1 MLRITSMMLRGW
13 SFFNFLPLRSQQK
26 VLDPPFRELGQ
37 IAEPKLMSP
46 GFAKKLP
53 LSLMLLGAL
62 STPAG
67 FAQTSNNRAD
77 DLNNRLLGDVM
88 MEKYLAQETAKFS
101 ERFLD
106 GSRTLDEWKAKR
118 PRLRQEFL
126 EMIGLSPMPE
136 KTPLHATITGKIEK
150 DDFVVEKLHFQS
162 RPGLYVTAN
171 LWRPRQVAGKLP
183 AVVLF
188 VGHYNRGR
196 NGHKTFMQD
205 QGMWFAKNG
214 YVCLIFDSLTRGEL
228 PGEHQGTYN
237 GQRWWWLSRGYTP
250 AAVECWN
257 AVRSIDYL
265 VSRPEVDRNR
275 IAATGLSG
283 GGALT
288 FWIAAVDDRVKCAA
302 AASGMTDWE
311 SNVTNRIVRLHCD
324 CMLPIN
330 TYGWEFTTVAAL
342 AAPRPLLFVNC
353 DDDLG
358 FPMAANHRIAA
369 RLRKIYGMYG
379 KSDVFKDYVT
389 HGPVG
394 AHAYTPDSRM
404 AIFKWINHHL
414 KGDDGPVTDAN
425 FERIPEEEL
434 RTFPTDSDLPKD
446 ALNNVIDQ
454 TFVPEAQVSL
464 PAPSEFKAWRDKL
477 LGRLRTLS
485 FPTFPDRIPA
495 SDKAPRPNVFRF
507 VEWEQESGP
516 HVRSTESGLLVYL
529 TLHGLVSNEPPRDK
543 QVTLVVLNEGESLE
557 KLPDWAAQFVPNQE
571 PYAILAP
578 RGVGPTAWTKQR
590 ANYVERAHV
599 LVGRTVD
606 QGRVWDVAAVA
617 RPLNGEGPVR
627 VIGRGQAGIL
637 AAYAALW
644 EPSIREV
651 VLVDPPTSHATGPIF
666 MNVLRVLDVPEALG
680 LLAPRPL
687 TLVNAGDAAFDRTQK
702 IYERAGAER
711 SLQRR

>member
-1 MLRITSMMLRGW
+1 
-13 SFFNFLPLRSQQK
+13 
-26 VLDPPFRELGQ
+26 
-37 IAEPKLMSP
+37 
-46 GFAKKLP
+46 
-53 LSLMLLGAL
+53 
-62 STPAG
+62 
-67 FAQTSNNRAD
+67 
-77 DLNNRLLGDVM
+77 M
-88 MEKYLAQETAKFS
+88 MEKYLAQEAAKLS
-101 ERFLD
+101 DRFLD
-106 GSRTLDEWKAKR
+106 GARTLDEWKAKR

-126 EMIGLSPMPE
+126 EMIGLWPMPE

-171 LWRPRQVAGKLP
+171 LWRPRQIAGKLP

-228 PGEHQGTYN
+228 PGEHQGLYN
-237 GQRWWWLSRGYTP
+237 GQRWWWISRGYTP

-265 VSRPEVDRNR
+265 VSRPEVDQDR

-342 AAPRPLLFVNC
+342 AAPRPLMFVNC

-358 FPMAANHRIAA
+358 FPMAANHRISA

-379 KSDVFKDYVT
+379 KDDLFKDYVT

-414 KGDDGPVTDAN
+414 KGDDRPVTDAN
-425 FERIPEEEL
+425 FERLPEEEL
-434 RTFPTDSDLPKD
+434 RTFPTDNDLPKD

-454 TFVPEAQVSL
+454 TFVRQAEVSL
-464 PAPSEFKAWRDKL
+464 PAPSEFKAWREKL
-477 LGRLRTLS
+477 LGRLRSLS

-495 SDKAPRPNVFRF
+495 SDKAPRPNFFRF
-507 VEWEQESGP
+507 VEWERESGP
-516 HVRSTESGLLVYL
+516 QVRTTESGLLVYV

-543 QVTLVVLNEGESLE
+543 QVTLVVLNDGESLE
-557 KLPDWAAQFVPNQE
+557 KLPDWAAQFVSNQE

-578 RGVGPTAWTKQR
+578 RGVGPTG
-590 ANYVERAHV
+590 
-599 LVGRTVD
+599 LD
-606 QGRVWDVAAVA
+606 Q
-617 RPLNGEGPVR
+617 
-627 VIGRGQAGIL
+627 
-637 AAYAALW
+637 
-644 EPSIREV
+644 
-651 VLVDPPTSHATGPIF
+651 ATGK
-666 MNVLRVLDVPEALG
+666 LRRTGARAGGTHRRPGPCLG
-680 LLAPRPL
+680 RRSRRPSTERRRAREGDRPRSGRYSGRLRCAVGTVNQRGDPGRSADFTRHRPNFHERPAGAGRPRSLGTPRP
-687 TLVNAGDAAFDRTQK
+687 AAAHTC
-702 IYERAGAER
+702 ERGRCGLR
-711 SLQRR
+711 SHRGNL